1 MNLTDARKTALM
13 AYCRIDELDAGEA
26 VLLESLY
33 AAAVAYMEQAGVS
46 EPKEGTSRR
55 AQYDL
60 AVNYLVLDAYD
71 QCGRPAVP
79 GGAAGTEEGG
89 Q

>member
-1 MNLTDARKTALM
+1 MVLTDARKTALL

-46 EPKEGTSRR
+46 EPGARKTPKTPKTPLRR
-55 AQYDL
+55 
-60 AVNYLVLDAYD
+60 
-71 QCGRPAVP
+71 
-79 GGAAGTEEGG
+79 
-89 Q
+89 